1 MILHTVAVTLFAL
14 VPALTLAAAFDLPLV
29 TSGFGV
35 VSAAIAG
42 HLLYERFLEF
52 REHFLRPILAGILT
66 ALYALSALMAI
77 LAIGAG
83 SVGSNQSEALRSL
96 SQFFITTTAFL
107 LFVRGATRGDLLLH
121 FNAFLQVALCIA
133 GTVADFLVAVPL
145 SLFAL
150 CLWLGLDHAV
160 RRAVP
165 TAPLIPRLVLLAAL
179 PAAAALAFLLTID
192 WKPLT
197 QGAEPG
203 SIAPTESSPTT
214 LALALLAITIG
225 IYAFVRK
232 RRDESEIII
241 EREDDPTWTEE
252 SEPADEARTYR
263 EEAAGGHRGQVIAD
277 FIELV
282 HALDREGYEKSPSE
296 TALRYGRRLPAPEAP
311 ELTQIFTRARY
322 GNADLSEQEA
332 RRAEELLTDIRVR
345 LVKSPA
351 GGTAQDSDETR
362 YEAT

>member
-14 VPALTLAAAFDLPLV
+14 VPALALAAAFDLPLL

-35 VSAAIAG
+35 VSAATAG

-83 SVGSNQSEALRSL
+83 SVGSDQSEGLRSL
-96 SQFFITTTAFL
+96 AQFFITTTAFL

-121 FNAFLQVALCIA
+121 FNAFLQVALCIG
-133 GTVADFLVAVPL
+133 GTATDFLLAVPL

-165 TAPLIPRLVLLAAL
+165 AAPLLPRLVLLATL

-192 WKPLT
+192 WKPLAE
-197 QGAEPG
+197 GAEPG

-225 IYAFVRK
+225 VYAFARS
-232 RRDESEIII
+232 RREEAEIII

-252 SEPADEARTYR
+252 SEPADEALDFR
-263 EEAAGGHRGQVIAD
+263 EPEAGGRRAQVIAE

-282 HALDREGYEKSPSE
+282 RALDREGYEKAPAE

-322 GNADLSEQEA
+322 GRADLSENEA
-332 RRAEELLTDIRVR
+332 QRAEELLADLRVR
-345 LVKSPA
+345 LVKSP
-351 GGTAQDSDETR
+351 S
-362 YEAT
+362 